1 MDKIRGTKS
10 RGIDANTFEMDVS
23 WQDPINTYK
32 YNPTEKI
39 QLSED
44 PSPEPGPPG
53 GVYITNAL
61 LLNVGDRVHCNIQ
74 ARDVYG
80 RVVADVWNY

>member
-10 RGIDANTFEMDVS
+10 RGIDANTFEMSVL
-23 WQDPINTYK
+23 WQDPINTHT
-32 YNPTEKI
+32 YNSTEKI
-39 QLSED
+39 QFSGDTKPD
-44 PSPEPGPPG
+44 PSPVG

-61 LLNVGDRVHCNIQ
+61 LLSVGDRVHCNIQ

-80 RVVADVWNY
+80 RVVADVWKY